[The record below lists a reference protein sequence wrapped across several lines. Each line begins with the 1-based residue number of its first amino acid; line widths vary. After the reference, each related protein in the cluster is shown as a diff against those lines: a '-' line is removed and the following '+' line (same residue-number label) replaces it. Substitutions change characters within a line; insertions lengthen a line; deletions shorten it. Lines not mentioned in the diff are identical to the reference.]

1 MTTTSTALA
10 LTLCFAT
17 VSVASAQPQPI
28 TKTASVSSTA
38 TIQAIDSTNR
48 TITLRDAMGQ
58 EDTYYVGQDVK
69 RFDEFKVGDTVKMTY
84 YESVVLQVRKPGEK
98 SDPSGAT
105 AAATKSAGALPGATL
120 SVQDKMTVTVKAIDP
135 AVPSVTV
142 TTPSGA
148 TGTRKVEN
156 KKNIEGLKVGDKIDI
171 TYTRALLTNI
181 ERAK

>member
-10 LTLCFAT
+10 LTLCLAA
-17 VSVASAQPQPI
+17 VSLTSAQQPI
-28 TKTASVSSTA
+28 TKTTSVSATA
-38 TIQAIDSTNR
+38 TIQAINTTNR
-48 TITLRDAMGQ
+48 TITLKDEKGQ

-105 AAATKSAGALPGATL
+105 AGVTKSEGALPGATM

-148 TGTRKVEN
+148 TVTRKVEN
-156 KKNIEGLKVGDKIDI
+156 KKNIEGLQVGDKIDI
-171 TYTRALLTNI
+171 TYTRALVTHL
-181 ERAK
+181 ERGK